1 MRPFL
6 ALLGVGALIAPLPA
20 RASDPSIDIS
30 GPLKTITANEIG
42 GHLRF
47 LASDLMKGRDT
58 ATPETRLAS
67 EYLASQLFA
76 AGAEPGSVTGHEPP
90 SYFQEFPLEAVTPL
104 EQGTELVL
112 TLEANGSKRVIP
124 CRLGSDFI
132 TRPEGLVPGEVEASV
147 VFAGFGRSGSDAK
160 SDDYAG
166 LDVKNRFVLV
176 FEGLPGEGVVGGSPA
191 PLFNPVPKLE
201 AARKH
206 GALGILVV
214 QAPGRK
220 TPAPD
225 VPFSPQN
232 LGFSRPGMTLATASA
247 ELPVLRLSDPI
258 RDLLAQGLGLTA
270 EPGQAPDPGRT
281 LRARFQYAARKSS
294 ATDRNVIGLFPGS
307 DPKRKHEVILFS
319 AHYDH
324 VGVNG
329 KGEIFNGS
337 DDNASGTSALLE
349 IAEAVGNGPR
359 PARSVAFLWVSGEE
373 KGLLGSRWFADHP
386 SLPADHK
393 VVADIN
399 LDMVSRNDPRKIGVT
414 PSPSHLE
421 HNSLV
426 PAAIECSKAE
436 GLELVFDAD
445 AYFHRTD
452 SASFARK
459 GIPVIFFFAG
469 VHEDYHRPTDDYQK
483 ADTEKAAR
491 VARAAYRLG
500 IRFAR
505 SDELPK
511 HLTPAKA
518 DTASAQATKAE

>member
-1 MRPFL
+1 MRKFL
-6 ALLGVGALIAPLPA
+6 ALLGVGVLIAAPPA
-20 RASDPSIDIS
+20 GAGDPSIDMS
-30 GPLKTITANEIG
+30 EPLKSITASEIG

-67 EYLASQLFA
+67 EYLASQLYA
-76 AGAEPGSVTGHEPP
+76 AGAEPGSVVGHEPP

-132 TRPEGLVPGEVEASV
+132 TRPQGLVPGEVEASV
-147 VFAGFGRSGSDAK
+147 VFAGFGRSGSDPG

-176 FEGLPGEGVVGGSPA
+176 FEGEPGEKSGEDSPS
-191 PLFNPVPKLE
+191 PVFNPAPKLE

-206 GALGILVV
+206 GALGILVIE
-214 QAPGRK
+214 APGRK

-225 VPFSPQN
+225 IPFSPQN
-232 LGFSRPGMTLATASA
+232 LGFSRPGMSLASASA
-247 ELPVLRLSDPI
+247 EPPALRLSDAI
-258 RDLLAQGLGLTA
+258 RDLLVQGLGLTA
-270 EPGQAPDPGRT
+270 QPGHAPEPGRT
-281 LRARFQYAARKSS
+281 LRARFQYAARKS
-294 ATDRNVIGLFPGS
+294 AAADRNVIGLFPGS
-307 DPKRKHEVILFS
+307 DPKQKHDVILFS

-349 IAEAVGNGPR
+349 IAEAVGKGPR
-359 PARSVAFLWVSGEE
+359 TPRSVAFLWVSGEE

-386 SLPADHK
+386 TLPEGYR

-399 LDMVSRNDPRKIGVT
+399 LDMVSRNDPRKVGVT
-414 PSPSHLE
+414 PSPDHSE

-426 PAAIECSKAE
+426 PAAVDCCKAE
-436 GLELVFDAD
+436 GMEVVFDAD
-445 AYFHRTD
+445 AFFHRTD

-469 VHEDYHRPTDDYQK
+469 VHEDYHRPTDDFEK

-505 SDELPK
+505 SDEPPK
-511 HLTPAKA
+511 RVT
-518 DTASAQATKAE
+518 ATKSE